1 MTQLEL
7 LQWLE
12 LINIRQAKSDFNVA
26 DIPMSVL
33 LELHH
38 RRFTVGN
45 VITDEGIGYL
55 EHNKAHSS

>member
-12 LINIRQAKSDFNVA
+12 LINIRQAKNDFNVV

-33 LELHH
+33 LELHR
-38 RRFTVGN
+38 RRFTSNN
-45 VITDEGIGYL
+45 VITDEGIRFL
-55 EHNKAHSS
+55 EKHKVEQ